1 MQRNIQI
8 SLMIKI
14 LNNAFKQELNKEI
27 APLDLSSSQA
37 HVLGY
42 LSHNQDKTIFQKN
55 IEEQFN
61 LKHPTV
67 TGILQRLEEKGF
79 IKQIPLETDHRYKQ
93 IILTEKSRILHD
105 RITELSLVTVNKF
118 LAGMSVDEVNTLKL
132 LLNKML
138 ANVDL
143 KQAIF

>member
-1 MQRNIQI
+1 MLENVRIG
-8 SLMIKI
+8 LMIKM

-27 APLDLSSSQA
+27 ASLDLSSSQA

-93 IILTEKSRILHD
+93 IILTEKSRILHN
-105 RITELSLVTVNKF
+105 RITELSSATADKF
-118 LAGMSVDEVNTLKL
+118 LVGMSAEEVNTLKL
-132 LLNKML
+132 LLEKMI
-138 ANVDL
+138 ANVAL